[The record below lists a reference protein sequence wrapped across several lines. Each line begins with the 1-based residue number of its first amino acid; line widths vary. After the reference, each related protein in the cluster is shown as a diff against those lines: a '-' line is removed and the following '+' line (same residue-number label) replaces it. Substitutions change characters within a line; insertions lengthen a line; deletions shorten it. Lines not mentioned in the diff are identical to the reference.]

1 MILKSTSQELKNNL
15 FYIFERFKLINIFS
29 KILKY

>member
-15 FYIFERFKLINIFS
+15 FYIFERFKLINI
-29 KILKY
+29 LAKY